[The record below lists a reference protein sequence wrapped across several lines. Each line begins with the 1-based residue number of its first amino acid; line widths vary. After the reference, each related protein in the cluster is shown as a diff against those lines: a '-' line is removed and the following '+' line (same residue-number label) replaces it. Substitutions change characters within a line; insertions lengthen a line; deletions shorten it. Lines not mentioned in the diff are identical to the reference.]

1 MLARAQMYNVD
12 IKFAMPEDY
21 KIALERCKAEFL
33 KKERIHD
40 KYFDTRG
47 LDLLQAGA
55 YLRDR
60 NFELELK
67 IPRTWHGDYKDYSG
81 KTEFFV
87 FKNEEVENILKERF
101 KTGLQETEILCTM
114 VFERE
119 YWCYKECSIII
130 DTVFVAEHEFKIGE
144 VKFLETVNTNVEIEK
159 KAMEILDE
167 LGFETTTQS
176 KLAAILKS
184 QNSFAHLKLVSMTG
198 S

>member
-1 MLARAQMYNVD
+1 MYNVD

-33 KKERIHD
+33 KKERIYD

-55 YLRDR
+55 YLRNR
-60 NFELELK
+60 NSNLELK

-81 KTEFFV
+81 ITEFFV
-87 FKNEEVENILKERF
+87 FKNDEVENILKERF
-101 KTGLQETEILCTM
+101 KTGLQETKILCSM

-119 YWCYKECSIII
+119 YWCYKDCNVII
-130 DTVFVAEHEFKIGE
+130 DTVFAAEHEFKIGE

-159 KAMEILDE
+159 KKAMEILDE
-167 LGFETTTQS
+167 LGFETTTQG

-184 QNSFAHLKLVSMTG
+184 QNSFAYLTLVSMTG